1 MSAVNDYFKDWINY
15 LDTKELFKVMQIL
28 DSEYKTKRISPNKGD
43 VFKVFNLCEYRN
55 LRVIIL
61 GQEPYAQSDV
71 ANGIMFGTNKK
82 IFTPTLKVITES
94 LINPE
99 KVDYDSYF
107 IDTSLESWLKQGVL
121 LLNSS
126 LTVEE
131 NKIGTH
137 TMLWRNFISSFISK
151 VSESN
156 PGLVFILLG
165 NQAKTF
171 KPYIHKNCYV
181 LLEQHPLHFVRT
193 NSKMPNTVFKEAN
206 RILKSSNNIKINWYE
221 KIDGRE

>member
-1 MSAVNDYFKDWINY
+1 MSTINDYFKDWINY

-43 VFKVFNLCEYRN
+43 VFKVFNLCEYKN

-61 GQEPYAQSDV
+61 GQDPYPQSDV

-99 KVDYDSYF
+99 KVEHESYF

-193 NSKMPNTVFKEAN
+193 NSKMPDTIFKEAN

-221 KIDGRE
+221 KIDGR

>member
-1 MSAVNDYFKDWINY
+1 MSTINDYFKDWINY

-43 VFKVFNLCEYRN
+43 VFKVFNLCEYKN

-61 GQEPYAQSDV
+61 GQDPYPQSDV

-99 KVDYDSYF
+99 KVEYESYF

-181 LLEQHPLHFVRT
+181 LLEQHPLHFVRI

>member
-1 MSAVNDYFKDWINY
+1 MSTINDYFKDWINY

-43 VFKVFNLCEYRN
+43 VFKVFNLCEYKN

-61 GQEPYAQSDV
+61 GQDPYPQSDV

-99 KVDYDSYF
+99 KVEYESYF

-193 NSKMPNTVFKEAN
+193 NSKMPDTVFKEAN

>member
-1 MSAVNDYFKDWINY
+1 MSTINDYFKDWINY

-43 VFKVFNLCEYRN
+43 VFKVFNLCEYKN

-61 GQEPYAQSDV
+61 GQEPYPQSDV

-99 KVDYDSYF
+99 KVEYESYF
-107 IDTSLESWLKQGVL
+107 IDTSLESWLNQGVL

-193 NSKMPNTVFKEAN
+193 NSKMPDTVFKEAN